1 MQEPENTNEPQVAE
15 DARPQRARRPA
26 DRLKVL
32 TGDWWNLAEAA
43 SVAAVDTK
51 EPKTIEEALNGVNSK
66 LWSDALSDEFNSLK
80 ENQTW
85 DLVDLPAGK
94 NIVGSRWVLKHKRGA
109 EGEITRCK
117 ARLVAQG
124 YSQKPGVDYNEVFSP
139 VAKYSSIHTVLAIAN
154 QLDLDLHQMDV
165 KTAFL
170 NGDLE
175 EEIFV
180 RQPEGFIDKEHPS
193 RVCRL
198 RKILYGLKQS
208 ARCWNKTID
217 EYLKQSGYV
226 QNDADPCIYLKRF
239 VKEGK
244 EVILL
249 IAVYV
254 DDLLIASNN
263 DKELI
268 SEKKQIS
275 KRFKMGDEGEV
286 HYILGMA
293 INRNRKDGVL
303 TIDQHAFLSSM
314 LKRFGMDDCK
324 PPKYSTRT
332 KHEI

>member
-1 MQEPENTNEPQVAE
+1 
-15 DARPQRARRPA
+15 
-26 DRLKVL
+26 
-32 TGDWWNLAEAA
+32 
-43 SVAAVDTK
+43 
-51 EPKTIEEALNGVNSK
+51 
-66 LWSDALSDEFNSLK
+66 
-80 ENQTW
+80 
-85 DLVDLPAGK
+85 
-94 NIVGSRWVLKHKRGA
+94 
-109 EGEITRCK
+109 
-117 ARLVAQG
+117 
-124 YSQKPGVDYNEVFSP
+124 
-139 VAKYSSIHTVLAIAN
+139 
-154 QLDLDLHQMDV
+154 MDV

-180 RQPEGFIDKEHPS
+180 RQPKGFIDKEHPS

-268 SEKKQIS
+268 SEKKQIVNVS
-275 KRFKMGDEGEV
+275 K
-286 HYILGMA
+286 
-293 INRNRKDGVL
+293 
-303 TIDQHAFLSSM
+303 
-314 LKRFGMDDCK
+314 
-324 PPKYSTRT
+324 
-332 KHEI
+332 